1 MVKGVFALFAAILL
15 TGCGSDTEPSAGPG
29 ADAGADSGTGG
40 VGGGDGGCACSADK
54 VINSG
59 HRGTGTNSSLNPFP
73 ENTIESIKQAF
84 TEGAE
89 MSELDVVH
97 SKDGVLVV
105 IHDDTVNRT
114 TNGTGCVGDLTVAEL
129 QGLDAA
135 VGTSLAGTG
144 VKIPTLTEL
153 LTAVDGELNIEI
165 KLQDNAKC
173 PVSDIPQM
181 AADVVAAIQGDTKS
195 RRLIVS
201 SFNGEV
207 LSEVKKLDATIPAG
221 LLTISADDYDKATA
235 RGLDALNIQAL
246 GASAASI
253 AVIHNKGLDAN
264 VWTVNDEN
272 MLRNMIDFGVDMV
285 ITDEPDLLA
294 KVKTEYCAQACP

>member
-1 MVKGVFALFAAILL
+1 MAKGVFALFAAILL
-15 TGCGSDTEPSAGPG
+15 AGCGSDPDPSAGPG

-40 VGGGDGGCACSADK
+40 VGGGDGGCACAADK
-54 VINSG
+54 VVNSG

-84 TEGAE
+84 AEGAE

-153 LTAVDGELNIEI
+153 LAAVDGGLNIEI
-165 KLQDNAKC
+165 KLQDNA
-173 PVSDIPQM
+173 
-181 AADVVAAIQGDTKS
+181 
-195 RRLIVS
+195 
-201 SFNGEV
+201 
-207 LSEVKKLDATIPAG
+207 
-221 LLTISADDYDKATA
+221 
-235 RGLDALNIQAL
+235 
-246 GASAASI
+246 
-253 AVIHNKGLDAN
+253 
-264 VWTVNDEN
+264 
-272 MLRNMIDFGVDMV
+272 
-285 ITDEPDLLA
+285 
-294 KVKTEYCAQACP
+294 

>member
-1 MVKGVFALFAAILL
+1 MAKGVFALFAAILL
-15 TGCGSDTEPSAGPG
+15 AGCGSDPDPSAGPG

-40 VGGGDGGCACSADK
+40 VGGGDGGCACAADK
-54 VINSG
+54 VVNSG

-84 TEGAE
+84 AEGAE

-153 LTAVDGELNIEI
+153 LAAVDGGLNIEI

-173 PVSDIPQM
+173 PVSDIPKM

-201 SFNGEV
+201 SFNGDV
-207 LSEVKKLDATIPAG
+207 LSEVKKLDAAIPAG

-253 AVIHNKGLDAN
+253 AAIHNKGLDAN